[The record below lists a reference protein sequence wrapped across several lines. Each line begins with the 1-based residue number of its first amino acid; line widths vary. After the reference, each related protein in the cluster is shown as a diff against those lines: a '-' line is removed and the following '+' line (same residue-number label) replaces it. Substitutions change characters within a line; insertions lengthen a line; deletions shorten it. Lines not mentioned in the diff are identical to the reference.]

1 MYVNRA
7 KNLVPFI
14 GKKVIPIFE
23 ILVITLV
30 SQECLINTCISYH
43 TLLICPFNDF
53 SPQAKQK
60 AIMKKKIP
68 TYYFFSTEYFMK
80 IVDCNNFYEETLLL
94 LLLQLCLYVSVCAC
108 GLFYKNYFANIT
120 S

>member
-30 SQECLINTCISYH
+30 SQECLINTYISYH

-60 AIMKKKIP
+60 AIMKKNSNIL
-68 TYYFFSTEYFMK
+68 F
-80 IVDCNNFYEETLLL
+80 
-94 LLLQLCLYVSVCAC
+94 LQYRILHENC
-108 GLFYKNYFANIT
+108 
-120 S
+120 

>member
-1 MYVNRA
+1 
-7 KNLVPFI
+7 
-14 GKKVIPIFE
+14 
-23 ILVITLV
+23 
-30 SQECLINTCISYH
+30 
-43 TLLICPFNDF
+43 
-53 SPQAKQK
+53 
-60 AIMKKKIP
+60 
-68 TYYFFSTEYFMK
+68 MK